1 MTQSVLS
8 RNRPSSYRLKDRRPS
23 ETEYRL
29 FFPIEVRPLLS
40 RFRVHVL
47 QTIYECAQKELGD
60 KLISATVS
68 VYYDHYEPVP
78 PILILGIAA
87 DIDGEEFGRVHRALV
102 ESIGLEALLWS
113 DAEKSDYR
121 AAIHF
126 ELVPLDI

>member
-1 MTQSVLS
+1 MADRDNSSVL
-8 RNRPSSYRLKDRRPS
+8 RDQGRLHFP
-23 ETEYRL
+23 TEAK
-29 FFPIEVRPLLS
+29 PLLTS
-40 RFRVHVL
+40 FRVHVL
-47 QTIYECAQKELGD
+47 QTMHEFAQKELGD

-78 PILILGIAA
+78 PILVLGIVA
-87 DIDGEEFGRVHRALV
+87 DIGGEEFGRVHRALV